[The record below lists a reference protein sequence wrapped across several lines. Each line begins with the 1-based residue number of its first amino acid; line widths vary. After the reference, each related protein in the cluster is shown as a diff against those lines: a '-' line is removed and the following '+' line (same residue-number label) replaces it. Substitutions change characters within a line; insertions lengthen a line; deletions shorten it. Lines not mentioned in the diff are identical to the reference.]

1 MATSSVVRTKA
12 HAEVKA
18 LVEAYLREL
27 AEQMHM
33 PWNPA
38 DGFDKKLDK
47 LADALV
53 EQAMRVV
60 ANEWSRELL
69 SKLWSGKEVIQ
80 DVP

>member
-18 LVEAYLREL
+18 LVEAYLKEL
-27 AEQMHM
+27 TEQMHM

-38 DGFDKKLDK
+38 DGFDEELDK

-69 SKLWSGKEVIQ
+69 SKLWSSKEVIQ
-80 DVP
+80 DAP